1 MRLSLSQISTA
12 NASFDDDLP
21 AYRAA
26 GFEGIGLWEYKLMG
40 GNVADRDAL
49 RGAQLEVTNCVPL
62 VPTILP
68 NPVMEGPEDP
78 DARIDSLR
86 ASVFRF
92 AKLRPSSVLCLTGP
106 IGSYGEGEARRIVID
121 GLQAI
126 AAAAAECGVRF
137 GLEPIHR
144 SQRDEFS
151 FVHTLPEALE
161 LLADAGL
168 DDVGVMVDT
177 FHLGETDDVLAD
189 LERHVDRVTGLHVAE
204 HPGDGR
210 EGRVLPGEGTT
221 PAAEVVQTLRAAG
234 WDGWIDVEIFST
246 PEGFWG
252 LEPAEAARRAYAA
265 ARPLLA

>member
-12 NASFDDDLP
+12 NASFDEDLL
-21 AYRAA
+21 AYKAA
-26 GFEGIGLWEYKLMG
+26 GFEGIGLWEYKLSG
-40 GNVADRDAL
+40 DYVADRDAL
-49 RGAQLEVTNCVPL
+49 YGAQLEVTNCVPL

-68 NPVMEGPEDP
+68 NPVMEGPEDV

-92 AKLRPSSVLCLTGP
+92 AELRPSSVLCLTGP
-106 IGSYGEGEARRIVID
+106 VGSYGEAEARRIVID

-126 AAAAAECGVRF
+126 AEAAAECGVRF

-151 FVHTLPEALE
+151 FVHTLTEALE
-161 LLADAGL
+161 LLAEAGL

-177 FHLGETDDVLAD
+177 YHVGDTEDVLAD
-189 LERHVDRVTGLHVAE
+189 LERHVDRVTGLHVSE
-204 HPGDGR
+204 HPSDGR
-210 EGRVLPGEGTT
+210 EGRVLPGEGATR
-221 PAAEVVQTLRAAG
+221 AAEVVQALGAAG

-246 PEGFWG
+246 PDGFWG
-252 LEPAEAARRAYAA
+252 LEPGEAARRAYAA
-265 ARPLLA
+265 ARALAG

>member
-1 MRLSLSQISTA
+1 VRLSLSQISTA
-12 NASFDDDLP
+12 NASSDDDLL

-26 GFEGIGLWEYKLMG
+26 GFDGIGLWEYKLSG
-40 GNVADRDAL
+40 DYVRDRDAV

-92 AKLRPSSVLCLTGP
+92 AELRPSSVLCLTGP
-106 IGSYGEGEARRIVID
+106 VGSYGEAEARRIVID

-126 AAAAAECGVRF
+126 AEAAAECGVQF

-151 FVHTLPEALE
+151 FVHTVPEALD
-161 LLADAGL
+161 LLEEAGL

-177 FHLGETDDVLAD
+177 FHLGDTDDVLAD
-189 LERHVDRVTGLHVAE
+189 LERHIDRVTGLHVAE
-204 HPGDGR
+204 HPVDGR
-210 EGRVLPGEGTT
+210 DGRVLPGEGKT
-221 PAAEVVQTLRAAG
+221 PAAEVVQTLRGAG

-246 PEGFWG
+246 PDGFWG
-252 LEPAEAARRAYAA
+252 LEPREAARRAYAA
-265 ARPLLA
+265 AARLL